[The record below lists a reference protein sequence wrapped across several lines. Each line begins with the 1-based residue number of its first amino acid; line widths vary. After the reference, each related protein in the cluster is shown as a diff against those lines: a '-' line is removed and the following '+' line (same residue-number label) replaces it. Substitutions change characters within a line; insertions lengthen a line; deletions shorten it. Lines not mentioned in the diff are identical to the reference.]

1 MRLAFVVEYDGT
13 DYHGFQY
20 QKDAPSIQEEIE
32 KAIGRF
38 TGETVRVSGAG
49 RTDAGVHA
57 LGQVV
62 SFDTVSEHSVDT
74 FVKALNF
81 HLPEDIAVKSGR
93 VVEDRFD
100 PRRHAVSRRY
110 RYTIIRSATR
120 SPIMRRA
127 AHVMDA
133 SLDVGAMREATMR
146 LVGRHDFARFAGPV
160 GEGRGGTERE
170 IFDAS
175 LSEAGCV
182 LTFEFE
188 ANAFL
193 PHQVR
198 RMVGAVVDVGRGRI
212 NLSEFE
218 RMIRGDEVAVAHA
231 APPQGLCLVRVRYD
245 ESANGVQE

>member
-1 MRLAFVVEYDGT
+1 MRLALVVEYDGT

-20 QKDAPSIQEEIE
+20 QRDAPSIQEAIE

-38 TGETVRVSGAG
+38 TGEAVRVSGAG

-62 SFDTVSEHSVDT
+62 SFDTGSEHSVET
-74 FVKALNF
+74 FIKALNF
-81 HLPEDIAVKSGR
+81 HLPEDIAVKSGK

-120 SPIMRRA
+120 SPIMRRS
-127 AHVMDA
+127 AHVIDA
-133 SLDVGAMREATMR
+133 PLDVRAMREATKR

-160 GEGRGGTERE
+160 GEGKGGTERE

-175 LSEAGCV
+175 LNEAGCV

-198 RMVGAVVDVGRGRI
+198 RMVGAVIDVGRGRI
-212 NLSEFE
+212 SLRQFE
-218 RMIRGDEVAVAHA
+218 EMTRGDEAAVAHA
-231 APPQGLCLVRVRYD
+231 APAKGLCLVGVRYS